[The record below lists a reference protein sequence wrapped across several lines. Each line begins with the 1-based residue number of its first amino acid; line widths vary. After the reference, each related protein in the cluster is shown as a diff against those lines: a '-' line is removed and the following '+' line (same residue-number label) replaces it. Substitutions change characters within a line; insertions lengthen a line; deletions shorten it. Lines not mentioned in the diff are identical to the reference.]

1 MTTTYLYDRCRWDL
15 DTPRFFDM
23 PLANLRKLWNW
34 ALKDDRNVDAIED
47 TATRL
52 EAYVQEK
59 KEAWAAASRSYQNEW
74 RDPSTR
80 YGYKSKDEIKKIK
93 AHNTKLT
100 NAVKSAKSAYE
111 HAVKAQQ
118 LLSELRQK
126 YNY

>member
-1 MTTTYLYDRCRWDL
+1 MGGGQPELVPILSDAAL
-15 DTPRFFDM
+15 D
-23 PLANLRKLWNW
+23 
-34 ALKDDRNVDAIED
+34 
-47 TATRL
+47 
-52 EAYVQEK
+52 QGH
-59 KEAWAAASRSYQNEW
+59 EW